1 MAGRILTM
9 QRQARELGRLRS
21 GEYNGKYPTT
31 SETWIVTS
39 HAPHYLEAAA
49 SLWGGRVERWQPLG
63 SGSQQWRVVTKAKS
77 IDAILPP
84 GDPLSQANEMW
95 SKGGCARR
103 CDGVTEQLSDRP
115 CLCLA
120 QHGEGWFERKKG
132 TVCSPTTRLNVM
144 LPDLPDLGVWRMETH
159 GYYAANEIAGQ
170 IDMLLSATGGK
181 ALVPV
186 SLRIEPRQRVAN
198 GETKKFPVI
207 VVEVRGMTAR
217 QALAGQ
223 VPQIAIE
230 GGKAAVP
237 ERAAIEAP
245 AAPVGPPK
253 DFLVLARAAQ
263 SPQEFEAIVTEAKD
277 AGAPADYLA
286 RLAAVGDEKRTA
298 AVSSQRRAPQAE
310 PAEEIIE
317 PEIVYDPTDVW
328 FQIVAAAGAR
338 GWSTDQIEEQFAEFS
353 GGTMPGSAETSQLRA
368 FLNRL
373 KAGAR

>member
-1 MAGRILTM
+1 M

-21 GEYNGKYPTT
+21 GEHNGKYPTT

-49 SLWGGRVERWQPLG
+49 ALWGGKVEKWQPLG
-63 SGSQQWRVVTKAKS
+63 SGAEQWRVVTKAKS

-103 CDGVTEQLSDRP
+103 CDGITEQLSDRP
-115 CLCLA
+115 CVCLA
-120 QHGEGWFERKKG
+120 QHGENWFERKKG
-132 TVCSPTTRLNVM
+132 TVCSATTRLNVM

-186 SLRIEPRQRVAN
+186 SLRIEPRQRIAN

-230 GGKAAVP
+230 GGP
-237 ERAAIEAP
+237 STGPQRAAIEAAP
-245 AAPVGPPK
+245 ARQPQPANGPTK
-253 DFLVLARAAQ
+253 DFTALAQQARGADEVAKLIAEAAR
-263 SPQEFEAIVTEAKD
+263 E
-277 AGAPADYLA
+277 GAPEGYLA
-286 RLAAVGDEKRTA
+286 DLRKIEASK
-298 AVSSQRRAPQAE
+298 AE
-310 PAEEIIE
+310 VIE
-317 PEIVYDPTDVW
+317 PEIVNDDDPTEVW
-328 FQIVAAAGAR
+328 RQIVAAAGRR
-338 GWSTDQIEEQFAEFS
+338 GWSMDQTEDRFADFN
-353 GGTMPGSAETSQLRA
+353 GGTMPGSAELDDYRRFLTHLR
-368 FLNRL
+368 
-373 KAGAR
+373 GAA

>member
-49 SLWGGRVERWQPLG
+49 ALWGGKVEKWQPLG
-63 SGSQQWRVVTKAKS
+63 SGPSQWRVVTQARS

-103 CDGVTEQLSDRP
+103 CDGLTEQLSDKP
-115 CLCLA
+115 CLCVA
-120 QHGEGWFERKKG
+120 KFGETWFEQKKG

-237 ERAAIEAP
+237 DRPAIESAPP
-245 AAPVGPPK
+245 AAVAQAGPPK
-253 DFLVLARAAQ
+253 DFLALAQGAPGPAA
-263 SPQEFEAIVTEAKD
+263 FDAIVQEAKA

-286 RLAAVGDEKRTA
+286 QLAKIGAAKRAAAV
-298 AVSSQRRAPQAE
+298 
-310 PAEEIIE
+310 PAEEVIE
-317 PEIVYDPTDVW
+317 PEIVNDEDPSEVW
-328 FQIVAAAGAR
+328 FQIVAAAGSR
-338 GWSTDQIEEQFAEFS
+338 GWSMEQTEERFAEFS
-353 GGTMPGSAETSQLRA
+353 GGTMPGSAETGQLRE
-368 FLNRL
+368 FLASL
-373 KAGAR
+373 KAAGR

>member
-21 GEYNGKYPTT
+21 GLTDGKRPIK

-49 SLWGGRVERWQPLG
+49 ALWGGKVEKWSPLG
-63 SGSQQWRVVTKAKS
+63 GGSQQWRVITQANS

-103 CDGVTEQLSDRP
+103 CDGITEQIADRP
-115 CLCLA
+115 CLCIA
-120 QHGEGWFERKKG
+120 QFGDNWFEQRKG
-132 TVCSPTTRLNVM
+132 TVCAPTTRLNVM

-198 GETKKFPVI
+198 GQTKKFPVV

-223 VPQIAIE
+223 VPQIAID
-230 GGKAAVP
+230 GAPTPGSQ
-237 ERAAIEAP
+237 RTAIEAGPTPQP
-245 AAPVGPPK
+245 APGGPSR
-253 DFLVLARAAQ
+253 DFLKLANEAATAESVARLIEQ
-263 SPQEFEAIVTEAKD
+263 ASAE
-277 AGAPADYLA
+277 GAPEGYLA
-286 RLAAVGDEKRTA
+286 QLRAVEDSKVE
-298 AVSSQRRAPQAE
+298 V
-310 PAEEIIE
+310 IV
-317 PEIVYDPTDVW
+317 PEIVNDEDPMDVW
-328 FQIVAAAGAR
+328 QQVLGAAGSR
-338 GWSTDQIEEQFAEFS
+338 GWSMDHTEDEFARFS
-353 GGTMPGSAETSQLRA
+353 GGTMAGSASAEELRK
-368 FLNRL
+368 FLQHLR
-373 KAGAR
+373 GAR

>member
-21 GEYNGKYPTT
+21 GWNDGKRPIK
-31 SETWIVTS
+31 SDTWIVTS

-49 SLWGGRVERWQPLG
+49 GLWGGKVEKWQPLG
-63 SGSQQWRVVTKAKS
+63 SGAQQWRVITEAKS

-103 CDGVTEQLSDRP
+103 CDGITEQLSDMP

-120 QHGEGWFERKKG
+120 RFGDGWFEQRKG
-132 TVCSPTTRLNVM
+132 TVCAPTTRLNVM

-186 SLRIEPRQRVAN
+186 ALRIEPRQRVAN

-223 VPQIAIE
+223 VPQMAIE
-230 GGKAAVP
+230 GGGPAVP
-237 ERAAIEAP
+237 GRTAIEA
-245 AAPVGPPK
+245 APTAPTGPSN
-253 DFLVLARAAQ
+253 DFLKLAKEAQ
-263 SPQEFEAIVTEAKD
+263 TAEEVAKLHD
-277 AGAPADYLA
+277 QAKAEGAPDHYLA
-286 RLAAVGDEKRTA
+286 QLKKIEESKDE
-298 AVSSQRRAPQAE
+298 V
-310 PAEEIIE
+310 ID
-317 PEIVYDPTDVW
+317 PEIVYDDPMQVW
-328 FQIVAAAGAR
+328 QQILTAAGSK
-338 GWSTDQIEEQFAEFS
+338 GWSMDQTEDRFAEFS
-353 GGTMPGSAETSQLRA
+353 GGTMAGSADVDE
-368 FLNRL
+368 LNRFL
-373 KAGAR
+373 DHIKSNA

>member
-21 GEYNGKYPTT
+21 GLTNGTNPVR
-31 SETWIVTS
+31 SDTWIVTS

-49 SLWGGRVERWQPLG
+49 KLWGGKVEAWQPLG
-63 SGSQQWRVVTKAKS
+63 SGPQQWRVITKAKS

-120 QHGEGWFERKKG
+120 RHGDTWFEQRKG
-132 TVCSPTTRLNVM
+132 TVCAPTTRLNVM

-170 IDMLLSATGGK
+170 VDMLLSATGGR

-198 GETKKFPVI
+198 GQTKKFPVI

-217 QALAGQ
+217 QALAGE
-223 VPQIAIE
+223 VPQIAVE
-230 GGKAAVP
+230 SPGAAQQ
-237 ERAAIEAP
+237 RTAIEARP
-245 AAPVGPPK
+245 ADQRSGPSK
-253 DFLVLARAAQ
+253 DFVVLARAAR
-263 SPQEFEAIVTEAKD
+263 SAEAVAALIAEAAGEGAPEEFLAQLRVIEEAK
-277 AGAPADYLA
+277 
-286 RLAAVGDEKRTA
+286 
-298 AVSSQRRAPQAE
+298 AE
-310 PAEEIIE
+310 VIV
-317 PEIVYDPTDVW
+317 PEIVDDSDPMEVW
-328 FQIVAAAGAR
+328 QQILAAAGTR
-338 GWSTDQIEEQFAEFS
+338 GWSMDHTETAFAEFS
-353 GGTMPGSAETSQLRA
+353 GGTMAGSASAGELRK
-368 FLNRL
+368 FLTHLRS
-373 KAGAR
+373 

>member
-21 GEYNGKYPTT
+21 GWNDGKRPIK
-31 SETWIVTS
+31 SDTWIVTS

-49 SLWGGRVERWQPLG
+49 GLWGGKVEKWQPLG
-63 SGSQQWRVVTKAKS
+63 SGSQQWRVITEAKS

-103 CDGVTEQLSDRP
+103 CDGITEQLSDRP

-120 QHGEGWFERKKG
+120 QFGEAWFERKKG
-132 TVCSPTTRLNVM
+132 TVCAPTTRLNVM

-186 SLRIEPRQRVAN
+186 ALRIEPRQRVAN

-223 VPQIAIE
+223 VPQISIE
-230 GGKAAVP
+230 GGTANVP
-237 ERAAIEAP
+237 ERTAIEAAP
-245 AAPVGPPK
+245 AAPAGPPK
-253 DFLVLARAAQ
+253 DFVALANAAVTADEVRVLYMEAQAAQ
-263 SPQEFEAIVTEAKD
+263 
-277 AGAPADYLA
+277 APAGYLA
-286 RLAAVGDEKRTA
+286 QLAAIGTA
-298 AVSSQRRAPQAE
+298 KGSQAA
-310 PAEEIIE
+310 PAEDEEVIE
-317 PEIVYDPTDVW
+317 PEIVYDDPTQVW
-328 FQIVAAAGAR
+328 EQILAAAGSK
-338 GWSTDQIEEQFAEFS
+338 GWSMDQTEDRFAEFT
-353 GGTMPGSAETSQLRA
+353 GGTMAGSADADEMTK
-368 FLNRL
+368 FLDHL
-373 KAGAR
+373 KATA

>member
-9 QRQARELGRLRS
+9 QRQARELGRLRT
-21 GEYNGKYPTT
+21 GLTNGNHPVR
-31 SETWIVTS
+31 SDTWIVTS

-49 SLWGGRVERWQPLG
+49 GLWGGKVEKWQPLG
-63 SGSQQWRVVTKAKS
+63 SGSQQWRVITTAKS

-103 CDGVTEQLSDRP
+103 CDGITEQLSDRP
-115 CLCLA
+115 CMCLA
-120 QHGEGWFERKKG
+120 QFGEAWFERKKG
-132 TVCSPTTRLNVM
+132 TVCAPTTRLNVM

-186 SLRIEPRQRVAN
+186 ALRIEPRQRVSN

-223 VPQIAIE
+223 VPQISIE
-230 GGKAAVP
+230 GGTANVP
-237 ERAAIEAP
+237 ERTAIEAAP
-245 AAPVGPPK
+245 AAPVGAPK
-253 DFLVLARAAQ
+253 DFVTLANAA
-263 SPQEFEAIVTEAKD
+263 PTADEAVEIYKEAQA
-277 AGAPADYLA
+277 AGAPLDYLA
-286 RLAAVGDEKRTA
+286 RLAAIGAAKRA
-298 AVSSQRRAPQAE
+298 AESQPIE
-310 PAEEIIE
+310 DDVIE
-317 PEIVYDPTDVW
+317 PEIVYDDPTQVW
-328 FQIVAAAGAR
+328 EQVLVAAGGK
-338 GWSTDQIEEQFAEFS
+338 GWSMDQTEDRFAEFS
-353 GGTMPGSAETSQLRA
+353 GGTMAGSADAEELA
-368 FLNRL
+368 KFLDHL
-373 KAGAR
+373 KATA